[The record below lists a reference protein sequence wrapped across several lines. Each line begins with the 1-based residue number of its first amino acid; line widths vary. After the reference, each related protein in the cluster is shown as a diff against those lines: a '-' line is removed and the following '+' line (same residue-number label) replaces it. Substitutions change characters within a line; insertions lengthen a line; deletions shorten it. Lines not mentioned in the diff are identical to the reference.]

1 MSEER
6 SYWRKC
12 ATCGK
17 EIPYRGIYQKCSV
30 SSCRKSVWCSVDCWD
45 IHNPVMNH
53 KNSWAEEETAPAKE
67 TEQRAPIRKIV
78 SSNKPSTTTSA
89 AATAAR
95 GDIPKDVLIVASK
108 LKAYVKAK
116 YDLNTSGNVMDALSE
131 IVRHEADKACERAI
145 AEGRK
150 TLMDRDF

>member
-1 MSEER
+1 MSEEKN
-6 SYWRKC
+6 YWRKC

-17 EIPYRGIYQKCSV
+17 EIPFGGIYQKCSV

-45 IHNPVMNH
+45 VHNPVMNH
-53 KNSWAEEETAPAKE
+53 KSSWAEEETAPSKE
-67 TEQRAPIRKIV
+67 SERQPVRRIV
-78 SSNKPSTTTSA
+78 SSPKSSPTTSA
-89 AATAAR
+89 AASAAR
-95 GDIPKDVLIVASK
+95 GDVPRDVLIVASK

-116 YDLNTSGNVMDALSE
+116 YDLNTSGNVMEALSD
-131 IVRHEADKACERAI
+131 ILRYEADKACEKAI

>member
-1 MSEER
+1 MSEAKA
-6 SYWRKC
+6 YWRKC

-17 EIPYRGIYQKCSV
+17 EINFNSIYQKCSV

-53 KNSWAEEETAPAKE
+53 KNSWAEEETAPGRE
-67 TEQRAPIRKIV
+67 PVRRIV
-78 SSNKPSTTTSA
+78 SSPKSSSPTSSHSTNNE
-89 AATAAR
+89 
-95 GDIPKDVLIVASK
+95 IPKDILVVASK

-116 YDLNTSGNVMDALSE
+116 YDLSTSGNVMEALSD
-131 IVRHEADKACERAI
+131 IMRHEADKACEKAI
-145 AEGRK
+145 ADERK